1 MNCDTMK
8 SQVFPYVDGELP
20 AALRD
25 EMEAHF
31 AECDSCR
38 HVVEQELAF
47 RDAYVVRLRPDP
59 TPPHLRDRINH
70 FLTGLV
76 EQRAR
81 TRRRW
86 YKPWLFIT
94 SAIMLL
100 AIGVVGGMQLAAV
113 LERGNT
119 LDEVVDASLDQHQKL
134 GRGQLPPDIVGL
146 SPRAAEDWF
155 RKRVDFKVSL
165 PDMKTPNVALVG
177 ARISRL
183 ANAEVAAIDYK
194 LDHDHVSLFIMPGE
208 AYNQLGLSEKPR
220 FKVTKRRGFDV
231 VIWRHQSTGYTLVSE
246 IGVRACQVC
255 HAPNATFEGASLESF
270 LRL

>member
-1 MNCDTMK
+1 MNCDMMK
-8 SQVFPYVDGELP
+8 SQGFPYVDGELP

-76 EQRAR
+76 EQ
-81 TRRRW
+81 
-86 YKPWLFIT
+86 
-94 SAIMLL
+94 
-100 AIGVVGGMQLAAV
+100 
-113 LERGNT
+113 
-119 LDEVVDASLDQHQKL
+119 
-134 GRGQLPPDIVGL
+134 
-146 SPRAAEDWF
+146 
-155 RKRVDFKVSL
+155 
-165 PDMKTPNVALVG
+165 
-177 ARISRL
+177 
-183 ANAEVAAIDYK
+183 
-194 LDHDHVSLFIMPGE
+194 
-208 AYNQLGLSEKPR
+208 
-220 FKVTKRRGFDV
+220 
-231 VIWRHQSTGYTLVSE
+231 STGYTLVSE
-246 IGVRACQVC
+246 IGVRACHVC